1 MAEPQELPQLVSEF
15 VDMAKT
21 YVRQETIDPAKRIGR
36 YFVFI
41 LGAGLVAA
49 IAAVPLV
56 IAGTRALVWVMPESD
71 THQLWTGLGYILSSL
86 ATVGVAGLVAWGVS
100 R

>member
-1 MAEPQELPQLVSEF
+1 MAEPQELPQLVGEF

-21 YVRQETIDPAKRIGR
+21 YVRQETLDPAKRIGR

-41 LGAGLVAA
+41 LAASLAAA
-49 IAAVPLV
+49 IAAVPLA
-56 IAGTRALVWVMPESD
+56 IAGTRAIVWVMPESD
-71 THQLWTGLGYILSSL
+71 THQMWTGLGYILSSL
-86 ATVGVAGLVAWGVS
+86 AVFGAAGVVMWGAS